1 MRHIEHKDRYP
12 CPLSVSVKKILTV
25 TVHGHERRYFGGFME
40 GLAKEADRW
49 FRQAEND
56 LKAAQGSQQGGFH
69 AQTCFWAQQSAAKAL
84 RAFLFINK
92 EDAKETRSVSEL
104 LERCLTYDEEFKS
117 VIEHSSRLDI
127 YYKTTRYPDSLPGG
141 IPAELISNRD
151 SNEAIKIAAD
161 ILALVEEKRKAYVPE
176 RM

>member
-1 MRHIEHKDRYP
+1 MR
-12 CPLSVSVKKILTV
+12 
-25 TVHGHERRYFGGFME
+25 GGGFME

-56 LKAAQGSQQGGFH
+56 LRSAEWSQQGGFY
-69 AQTCFWAQQSAAKAL
+69 AQTCFWAQQSAAKVL
-84 RAFLFINK
+84 RAFLFMKK

-104 LERCLTYDEEFKS
+104 LERCLTYDEDFEA
-117 VIEHSSRLDI
+117 VIEHGGRLDI

-141 IPAELISNRD
+141 IPAELITNRD
-151 SNEAIKIAAD
+151 SKEAIKIAAD
-161 ILALVEEKRKAYVPE
+161 ILKLVEEKRKAYVPE

>member
-1 MRHIEHKDRYP
+1 
-12 CPLSVSVKKILTV
+12 
-25 TVHGHERRYFGGFME
+25 ME

-56 LKAAQGSQQGGFH
+56 LRAADWCQQGGFY
-69 AQTCFWAQQSAAKAL
+69 AQACFWAQQSAAKML
-84 RAFLFINK
+84 RAFLFMNK

-104 LERCLTYDEEFKS
+104 IERCLTYDEDFKTA
-117 VIEHSSRLDI
+117 VENSSRLDI

-151 SNEAIKIAAD
+151 SKEAIKIAAD
-161 ILALVEEKRKAYVPE
+161 ILILVEEKRKAYVPE
-176 RM
+176 TM